1 MVYFP
6 IFYSPNLL
14 SMTHYSNFIILVVQ
28 LLLVHSDSNYIYQ
41 KLLTT
46 TIRAEVP
53 HVVHHVP
60 VNKNPIVS
68 YPNAFFEP
76 RTTTI
81 NPRYKIPHFNKD
93 FQEMYRFIQESQRI
107 WKQYLSER
115 CFYEKGKIS

>member
-1 MVYFP
+1 
-6 IFYSPNLL
+6 
-14 SMTHYSNFIILVVQ
+14 MTHYLNFIILAVQ

-53 HVVHHVP
+53 HVVHRVP

-68 YPNAFFEP
+68 YSNAFFGP

-81 NPRYKIPHFNKD
+81 NPRYKISHFDKD
-93 FQEMYRFIQESQRI
+93 FQEMYRRTYVFHRIQ
-107 WKQYLSER
+107 KYLR
-115 CFYEKGKIS
+115 GHCFYEGGKIS

>member
-1 MVYFP
+1 
-6 IFYSPNLL
+6 
-14 SMTHYSNFIILVVQ
+14 MTHYSNFIILIVQ
-28 LLLVHSDSNYIYQ
+28 LVLVHSDSNYIYQ

-68 YPNAFFEP
+68 YSNAFFEP

-81 NPRYKIPHFNKD
+81 TTRNEFL
-93 FQEMYRFIQESQRI
+93 RFDKYSN
-107 WKQYLSER
+107 ER
-115 CFYEKGKIS
+115 CFH